1 MISDSVE
8 DTDFG
13 VMRTFSM
20 IDAVISLC
28 IFRFDPS
35 LNKIWIK
42 STFTK
47 IHLREVFFS
56 PNVSFSVFVFVFFLI
71 GTGDVLMIPP
81 LDFSWPVSWKHLS
94 TFIQEELSIVT

>member
-1 MISDSVE
+1 
-8 DTDFG
+8 
-13 VMRTFSM
+13 M

-56 PNVSFSVFVFVFFLI
+56 PNVSFSVFVFVFFFI
-71 GTGDVLMIPP
+71 RNRGCFD
-81 LDFSWPVSWKHLS
+81 DS
-94 TFIQEELSIVT
+94 TARFFVACVVEAFEYLHSRGIVYRDLKVI